1 MGKEP
6 VERQVNPL
14 GKQGWG
20 GGCRQRLQLGDGGPG
35 SLGVICVQ
43 GNWCPSWL
51 PAGSC
56 AGSHFY
62 SSLSPTAHEQSGTKS
77 GPFSP

>member
-6 VERQVNPL
+6 VECQVNPL

-20 GGCRQRLQLGDGGPG
+20 GGRCCQRLQLGDGRPG

-51 PAGSC
+51 LVS
-56 AGSHFY
+56 F
-62 SSLSPTAHEQSGTKS
+62 LSP
-77 GPFSP
+77 